1 MYISGT
7 GLVDQMAAFM
17 LPLFRITA
25 LFMVAPVF
33 SGSQLPHRVRLGLAV
48 VMVLIIAPLTPP
60 SARDSF
66 QDLHIVVAVFFELL
80 VGLLMGFTLKLAFA
94 ALEVAG
100 SVIATQMGLGFAAIN
115 DPGHG
120 AQIPVVSHLYLVL
133 ATLLFLVHDGH
144 LLLVELIATSFR
156 DLPSGG
162 FFIGPESLWTLV
174 TWGGQMFAGAVLVA
188 LPAITSLL
196 VVNLAFGVMT
206 RAAPQLNIFA
216 VGFPISLLLGLLVML
231 YGLPA
236 FGPQFTRLLD
246 DSFSAVGAIL
256 GGAL

>member
-1 MYISGT
+1 MYISGS
-7 GLVDQMAAFM
+7 GLVEQMAAFM
-17 LPLFRITA
+17 LPLFRIVA

-33 SGSQLPHRVRLGLAV
+33 SGSQIPHRTRLGLAMV
-48 VMVLIIAPLTPP
+48 VVFIVAPVSTL
-60 SARDSF
+60 SVQEGVQNAS
-66 QDLHIVVAVFFELL
+66 LALAVMFELL
-80 VGLLMGFTLKLAFA
+80 VGLLMGFTLKLAFS

-115 DPGHG
+115 DPGNG

-144 LLLVELIATSFR
+144 LLLIELVARSFQ

-162 FFIGPESLWTLV
+162 FVVGPESLWKLV
-174 TWGGQMFAGAVLVA
+174 TWGSQMFAGAVSVA
-188 LPAITSLL
+188 LPAIASLL

-216 VGFPISLLLGLLVML
+216 VGFPITLLLGLLVIL

-236 FGPQFTRLLD
+236 FAPQFSKLLAA
-246 DSFSAVGAIL
+246 SFAAADAIL
-256 GGAL
+256 PGAP